1 MATNRESYSENK
13 SKEVT
18 IDCDPFT
25 QNGRTMVPLRFI
37 AESFG
42 ANVEW
47 IESEQKITMQLSVP
61 FQRKIELWL
70 QKDVALV
77 NGNSYQLDV
86 APFTIPPGRTVVPLR
101 FIAESFDASIEW
113 FPENQ
118 SIEIIF
124 PQKKSLFTIYILE
137 NWLELSLVKFFTIFN
152 GRG

>member
-1 MATNRESYSENK
+1 MTKQVTAKINQ
-13 SKEVT
+13 KEVT

-77 NGNSYQLDV
+77 TGNRYQLDE

>member
-1 MATNRESYSENK
+1 MFRAIDKASNTTTIERSVTRSVFEPIFIWLQIGNRTAKINQ
-13 SKEVT
+13 KEVT

-113 FPENQ
+113 FPE
-118 SIEIIF
+118 
-124 PQKKSLFTIYILE
+124 Y
-137 NWLELSLVKFFTIFN
+137 
-152 GRG
+152 